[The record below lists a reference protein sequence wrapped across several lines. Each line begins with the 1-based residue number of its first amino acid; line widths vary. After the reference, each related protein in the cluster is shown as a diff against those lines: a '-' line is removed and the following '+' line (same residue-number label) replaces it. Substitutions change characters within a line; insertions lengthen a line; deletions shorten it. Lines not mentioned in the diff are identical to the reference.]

1 MKKLK
6 ETIER
11 MRRFKS
17 LVRYSSA
24 TIAIGLLVYGL
35 LKGIELYP
43 LADLVLALYFIFAT
57 IVAETRDERIWSI
70 LSVSY
75 THLTLP
81 TTPYV

>member
-1 MKKLK
+1 MKLHMKKLK

-24 TIAIGLLVYGL
+24 TIAIGLLVYGFL
-35 LKGIELYP
+35 RGIELYP

-57 IVAETRDERIWSI
+57 IVAETRDERIWNLLFALLFLIFSF
-70 LSVSY
+70 
-75 THLTLP
+75 
-81 TTPYV
+81 